1 MSEFYTG
8 EGGTIEQILSE
19 HGIYASVVRGTSMR
33 PLLMAGRDVVYILP
47 ITEQVKKYDVLLYR
61 RADKYILHR
70 VIGFYPDG
78 YIIRGDNTY
87 KKEYV
92 NETSL
97 VGILAKYNRRGKER
111 SATTRRFYV
120 YGFIVQLFYLPRF
133 CIVTL
138 GRKIKNLLRKAKK
151 EN

>member
-1 MSEFYTG
+1 MSEFYTS
-8 EGGTIEQILSE
+8 EGGTIEQILSG

-61 RADKYILHR
+61 RADKYVLHR

-92 NETSL
+92 NEASL
-97 VGILAKYNRRGKER
+97 VGILAKYSRRGKER

-133 CIVTL
+133 CIMTL